1 MALEYRL
8 GTIED
13 VSAIVS
19 LIHDAIE
26 EMEGH
31 GIYQWD
37 EIYPIA
43 DDFEADI
50 ISKNL
55 YVVVDDERIAAIYV
69 ISNESDEA
77 YNNVDWKCPNES
89 SYILHRYCV

>member
-55 YVVVDDERIAAIYV
+55 YVNDLDETKDFFIKYFDARANDGYHNKSTDFKSV
-69 ISNESDEA
+69 
-77 YNNVDWKCPNES
+77 K
-89 SYILHRYCV
+89 

>member
-55 YVVVDDERIAAIYV
+55 YLLNGYEVRGYA
-69 ISNESDEA
+69 
-77 YNNVDWKCPNES
+77 DWRKGRFDLMEKE
-89 SYILHRYCV
+89 L